1 MKRILFV
8 TNYPSPYRVNF
19 FDELGKNA
27 QVTVLFSDRIEKKTH
42 RDAQWYV
49 QGEGNFQAVQ
59 LEKRLLSVGGNDLCL
74 DVCRWLSKPWD
85 AIVICGYA
93 GPTVML
99 AIGYLKARSIPFF
112 MEVDGGLIRP
122 DSPLKYRFKR
132 SLVSAASWWISS
144 GSHTSAYLCH
154 YGAEPE
160 RIFLYPFTS
169 LWQRDILPQVP
180 TEGEKRALRR
190 ELGMT
195 EERIV
200 LYVGRLT
207 REKGMDA
214 LLHAALGLEKNTGV
228 YFVGGEPTQ
237 AHLDFVR
244 ERGLEG
250 QVHFVGFQKKDA
262 LARYYQAADLFVL
275 PTHSDV
281 WGLVI
286 NEAMAC
292 GLPVITTDRCVA
304 GLELVKPGVNGY
316 LVPVEDI
323 EALSGKIRLVLSGD
337 CRAMGAAALET
348 IRPYT
353 LENMARAHLELLE
366 GGR

>member
-49 QGEGNFQAVQ
+49 EGSGNFQAVQ
-59 LEKRLLSVGGNDLCL
+59 LKRRVFSQGGKDLCV
-74 DVCRWLSKPWD
+74 DVCRWLKKSWD
-85 AIVICGYA
+85 AIVVCGYA

-99 AIGYLKARSIPFF
+99 AIAYLKARKMPFY

-132 SLVSAASWWISS
+132 SLVSSASWWISS
-144 GSHTSAYLCH
+144 GSHTSEYLCH
-154 YGAEPE
+154 YGAKSD

-169 LWQRDILPQVP
+169 LWQREILPYLP
-180 TEGEKRALRR
+180 TLEEKQTLRR
-190 ELGMT
+190 ELGMA
-195 EERIV
+195 EEKIL

-207 REKGMDA
+207 REKGMEA
-214 LLHAALGLEKNTGV
+214 LLHAIPALEKNVGV

-237 AHLDFVR
+237 AHLEFVR
-244 ERGLEG
+244 AHGLEN
-250 QVHFVGFQKKDA
+250 VHFVPFQKKEP
-262 LARYYQAADLFVL
+262 LLRYYRAADLFVL

-281 WGLVI
+281 WGLVV

-304 GLELVKPGVNGY
+304 GLELIEPGVNGD
-316 LVPVEDI
+316 LVPVEDVP
-323 EALSGKIRLVLSGD
+323 ALSEKIRKIFSGD
-337 CRAMGAAALET
+337 YRAMGAAALET

-353 LENMARAHLELLE
+353 IENMVQAHLNLFEQ
-366 GGR
+366 GR